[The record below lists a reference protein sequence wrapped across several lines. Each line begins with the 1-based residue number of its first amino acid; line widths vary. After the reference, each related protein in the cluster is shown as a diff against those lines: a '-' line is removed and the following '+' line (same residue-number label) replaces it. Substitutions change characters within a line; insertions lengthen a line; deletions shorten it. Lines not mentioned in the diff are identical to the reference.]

1 MAMRVFR
8 RFVTLCAMGW
18 WLGGLTFYSLVV
30 IRAAHQIVGS
40 HAKVGFITQKATMA
54 LNLIGAGALAAML
67 GSGLAAW
74 RRSGPW
80 IRRGLAA
87 SWISAAAAHAW
98 VFLLHARLDAMLDF
112 QIRRVQEGASFRGP
126 HETYLIATSIE
137 WAAGLV
143 YLLAA
148 LAAWRQEDSVSSDR
162 T

>member
-54 LNLIGAGALAAML
+54 LNVIGAGALILML
-67 GSGLAAW
+67 WNALASWRTSGS
-74 RRSGPW
+74 W
-80 IRRGLAA
+80 IRKGLAA
-87 SWISAAAAHAW
+87 SWIAAAAAHAW
-98 VFLLHARLDAMLDF
+98 AFLLHARLDAMLDF
-112 QIRRVQEGASFRGP
+112 QARQVQEGVSFRGP

-137 WAAGLV
+137 WVASLV

-148 LAAWRQEDSVSSDR
+148 LAAWRREDSVSSDR
-162 T
+162 K